1 MTLFTVFFSVL
12 YFSPSVSLA
21 NLFLLLLY
29 KGLRINHSMHRC
41 DTFYSLFFCSL
52 FFTFCLLSQPFFVV
66 AVQRF
71 MAKCPD
77 VTLLTVLCSLFF
89 TFCLLIHPLS
99 PHPSFSSQT
108 STASPQQTGVKVR
121 MLIYGPEHFNIVAPK
136 YPTTVYHQAVF
147 ENFKHSPL
155 LFRFWGCFFVCFVLF
170 WQVITHMQ
178 FRFWQ
183 FICLFVLFWQV
194 ITHMFK
200 SSAQQHFQAQKLR
213 TKQNALI

>member
-1 MTLFTVFFSVL
+1 MS
-12 YFSPSVSLA
+12 
-21 NLFLLLLY
+21 
-29 KGLRINHSMHRC
+29 RC
-41 DTFYSLFFCSL
+41 DTSYSLVFSVFHL
-52 FFTFCLLSQPFFVV
+52 
-66 AVQRF
+66 
-71 MAKCPD
+71 
-77 VTLLTVLCSLFF
+77 
-89 TFCLLIHPLS
+89 LS

-200 SSAQQHFQAQKLR
+200 SSAHQHFQAQKLR
-213 TKQNALI
+213 TKQNALIWWSHCKNTKIILKYCTKYPTSTTKLMAQNIA